1 MNPPEVVST
10 TPLRVRTVAPRSLH
24 LPLKGGYFDQIKA
37 GTKSEEYRLCTPF
50 WGKRL
55 TGRSY
60 DTITLTKSY
69 PARDDAE
76 RRLVL
81 PWRGFAIKV
90 ITHPHFGPAPVSVF
104 AIRVTP

>member
-10 TPLRVRTVAPRSLH
+10 TPLRVHAVAPRTLH
-24 LPLKGGYFDQIKA
+24 LPLKGEYFDQIKA
-37 GTKSEEYRLCTPF
+37 GTKPEEYRLCTPF

-55 TGRSY
+55 MGRNY
-60 DTITLTKSY
+60 DTITLTRGY
-69 PARDDAE
+69 PSRDDTA